1 MKQTNYQLFDFLDFD
16 TSLSSGER
24 LWRACRPTDIQ
35 EINGD
40 IIITVP
46 FQQQNNSN
54 EITEDKTVA
63 RIALPLR
70 LRAYGDK
77 VMRMSLAF
85 QDAAVHEDSPML
97 DLADE
102 MKPQALTFEK
112 ADLRWTVKDAQG
124 RTRALVNFEMPVVER
139 FATCSGRNHRLASVS
154 RWKER
159 SGFVCLRYVFACT
172 S

>member
-63 RIALPLR
+63 R
-70 LRAYGDK
+70 
-77 VMRMSLAF
+77 
-85 QDAAVHEDSPML
+85 
-97 DLADE
+97 
-102 MKPQALTFEK
+102 
-112 ADLRWTVKDAQG
+112 
-124 RTRALVNFEMPVVER
+124 
-139 FATCSGRNHRLASVS
+139 
-154 RWKER
+154 
-159 SGFVCLRYVFACT
+159 
-172 S
+172 